1 MNNTSSSKKLVSSES
16 KYDPSLDAYTDEVFF
31 PQKVEEATEL
41 YKRLVLPYQKQKGKK
56 PFLTALQNELLNI
69 YTFEPTEEE
78 MLQLK
83 AFLAQL
89 FADKIKES
97 KVKKEAMNA

>member
-69 YTFEPTEEE
+69 YTFE
-78 MLQLK
+78 LK